1 MHQKMI
7 NFLNTN
13 FRNKSVKN
21 DDKNLISNFLCK
33 QNILLLLEEILNN
46 DKLLST
52 ISKRSYIHA
61 LGFDKI
67 VIADLSQDISL
78 DSPKAQIRLH
88 IWNPL
93 NTNALPIVESMHEHS
108 FNFVSTILTGHLEN
122 QQFTMNKQLTDNEE
136 RVLNDLKT
144 WILSAHSDKVQL
156 LNDYI
161 EALEAKRLTFY
172 YSKQFNE
179 MYNSEIDYIE
189 LIKELTGFSKTDI
202 VMSLISLQG
211 HYVSNRITGEKKSY
225 KHILHKYV
233 TIHPYF
239 VYNLNPGDTY
249 FHPYELP
256 HRLYYDNKELNSTI
270 LLTTPVKENASGG
283 SLQRPT
289 YIQNEEQNYNKISYT
304 EEVFY
309 ENIKNYFQY
318 LKKQ

>member
-1 MHQKMI
+1 MYQEMI

-13 FRNKSVKN
+13 FSNKSVKN
-21 DDKNLISNFLCK
+21 NDKKLVSNFLCK
-33 QNILLLLEEILNN
+33 KNILLLLEEILNN
-46 DKLLST
+46 DKLLNT

-67 VIADLSQDISL
+67 VIADLSQDISP

-108 FNFVSTILTGHLEN
+108 FDFVSTILTGHLEN
-122 QQFTMNKQLTDNEE
+122 QQFTMNKKLTDNDE
-136 RVLNDLKT
+136 RILNNLKD
-144 WILSAHSDKVQL
+144 WILSSHSDKVQL

-161 EALEAKRLTFY
+161 EALEAKRLKFY
-172 YSKQFNE
+172 YSNQFDK
-179 MYNSEIDYIE
+179 MYDTKIDYIK
-189 LIKELTGFSKTDI
+189 LIQELTGFTQTDI

-225 KHILHKYV
+225 KHILQKYV
-233 TIHPYF
+233 SIHPYF
-239 VYNLNPGDTY
+239 VYRLNPGDTY

-270 LLTTPVKENASGG
+270 LLTTPVKENTSGG

-304 EEVFY
+304 EDIFY
-309 ENIKNYFQY
+309 KNIKNYFEY
-318 LKKQ
+318 LKLN